1 MEFKPW
7 ARRNGQAVFIDHDA
21 SRTSNDCYVCEIES
35 GSKFNEQRQLYEEMI
50 MIPEGRGSTIA
61 LADQGLEAKMNKA
74 MTHVGYF
81 YLKIKMVEL

>member
-1 MEFKPW
+1 MELKPW

-35 GSKFNEQRQLYEEMI
+35 GIKLNEQRQLYEEMI
-50 MIPEGRGSTIA
+50 MILEGRGSTIA
-61 LADQGLEAKMNKA
+61 LADQALEAKMNKA
-74 MTHVGYF
+74 MTPVGYF